1 MPEFPLLES
10 LAGVLAI
17 AYLVLMFTSKPFG
30 SVSRTKCVVYIFL
43 DIALLAINWLAGN
56 WFLFTIWLIC
66 LIIDGLKA
74 SDVQS

>member
-1 MPEFPLLES
+1 MEFPLLES

-17 AYLVLMFTSKPFG
+17 AYLVLLFTTRPIG
-30 SVSRTKCVVYIFL
+30 SVSKTRMVVYILL
-43 DIALLAINWLAGN
+43 DIALLAINWIAGN

-74 SDVQS
+74 SDVS

>member
-1 MPEFPLLES
+1 MEFPLLES

-17 AYLVLMFTSKPFG
+17 AYLVLLFTTRPIGNVSKT
-30 SVSRTKCVVYIFL
+30 RITVYILL
-43 DIALLAINWLAGN
+43 DIALLAINWIAGN

-74 SDVQS
+74 SDVS